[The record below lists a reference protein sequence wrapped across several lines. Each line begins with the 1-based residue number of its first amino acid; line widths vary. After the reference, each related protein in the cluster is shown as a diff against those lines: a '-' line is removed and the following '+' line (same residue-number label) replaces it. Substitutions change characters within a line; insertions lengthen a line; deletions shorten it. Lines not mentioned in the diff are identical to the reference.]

1 MNNFQSPPFA
11 FTTNIRYNTNMKTT
25 ATIVRYIF
33 VLAALSAACFVT
45 WTAVDTSMQGYFDPW
60 MVVVSVLVFATVPFT
75 HFGLKYAEKA
85 L

>member
-1 MNNFQSPPFA
+1 
-11 FTTNIRYNTNMKTT
+11 MKTT
-25 ATIVRYIF
+25 ATIIRYIC

-45 WTAVDTSMQGYFDPW
+45 WTAVDTTMQGYFDPW
-60 MVVVSVLVFATVPFT
+60 MVVVSVLVFATIPFT